1 MTGGP
6 LNDKAVLA
14 RERCPFQSV
23 FIRSCRLYGHRFRRW
38 AGDVAGLV
46 LRIRKTNNTGF
57 PPVGICD
64 ESEWQLIHAKSTIED
79 VGMTAISRL
88 IESSASTFPG
98 LTSRPWH
105 PAALAALLSCEDI
118 ANLSLHDH
126 QEIFL
131 LKLPAGKK
139 RYIALISGD
148 RPGAL
153 DPADLRRMH
162 INLCY
167 HLSGFRTKT
176 NALGEPLSERE
187 RECLYWVS
195 EGKTADEVSLI
206 LNVSSNTVN
215 SYVAHAIHKL
225 AAKNRA
231 MAIATAIRNGLI

>member
-1 MTGGP
+1 MATDTREKQSVRP
-6 LNDKAVLA
+6 LRAISRRDLASLA
-14 RERCPFQSV
+14 RSYCPNSGNTSYL
-23 FIRSCRLYGHRFRRW
+23 IAEAAPDSSTGMARI
-38 AGDVAGLV
+38 LV
-46 LRIRKTNNTGF
+46 SNWSF
-57 PPVGICD
+57 D
-64 ESEWQLIHAKSTIED
+64 TIED

-139 RYIALISGD
+139 RYIALVSGD

-162 INLCY
+162 INLCH